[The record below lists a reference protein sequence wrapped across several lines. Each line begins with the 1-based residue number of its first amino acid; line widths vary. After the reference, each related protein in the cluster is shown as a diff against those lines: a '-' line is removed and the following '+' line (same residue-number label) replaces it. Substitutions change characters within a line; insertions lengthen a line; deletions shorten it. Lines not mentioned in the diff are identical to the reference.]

1 MNNTV
6 NNRTF
11 SFGKLFLLSF
21 MQLMFRCLENL
32 GLEKG
37 NLSLILMPRNREIWT
52 PYLHS
57 VKVFCL
63 FRTTLQL
70 KITDRE
76 NVASSVKDPVGANL
90 WIHLRAFTAGDRNSW
105 QNQGKRKVEGTI
117 NWKILCLWAKNSSN
131 GVVLERTFIWWRFQ
145 RLSPLQKLS
154 FSQVDTRYPIDRILR
169 NIVSNWTIVCE
180 V

>member
-37 NLSLILMPRNREIWT
+37 NLYLILMPRNREIWT

-90 WIHLRAFTAGDRNSW
+90 WFYLRAFAAGDRNSW

-169 NIVSNWTIVCE
+169 NIVSNWTIDCE